1 MNMNYSDANNY
12 RFRRFDIEAEDI
24 PMEAAFKTY
33 SDERHIFEKREKDV
47 SYYSIV
53 KAIETGV
60 ITELDKQAVCIL
72 AKFSAGCLTT
82 KQLRE
87 LLFMIGA
94 DFTQNMFESCVKR
107 LHRFQ
112 LVNFSRLKSTEYVK
126 PANFRV
132 LTLTQYGSRLAK
144 SLSVTH
150 RYNGIALAA
159 ATPHEVKSRCAA
171 AQLVVQFL
179 KYFDAIDEYYI
190 RPVLVVDA
198 DNSAIVRPAASF
210 KINDEWINVEVPR
223 RFDGYLDDLI
233 DKLNR
238 YELCFADKN
247 PPTILICCEDD
258 DMADEIN
265 GKIGL
270 RKYNI
275 NVYYTTDLSL
285 FGKKFLQGLYQY
297 DINGTK
303 RRFRLAV

>member
-1 MNMNYSDANNY
+1 MNYSDAKNY

-24 PMEAAFKTY
+24 PTEAAFKTY
-33 SDERHIFEKREKDV
+33 SDERHIFEEREKDV

-53 KAIETGV
+53 KAIETGAV
-60 ITELDKQAVCIL
+60 TELDKQAVCIL

-94 DFTQNMFESCVKR
+94 DFTLNMFESCVKR

-144 SLSVTH
+144 SLFVTH

-190 RPVLVVDA
+190 RPVLVIDA
-198 DNSAIVRPAASF
+198 ENSAIVRPAASF

-223 RFDGYLDDLI
+223 RFEGYLDDLI
-233 DKLNR
+233 DKLDR
-238 YELCFADKN
+238 YELCFADKT

-258 DMADEIN
+258 EMADEVNSEISLHKHN
-265 GKIGL
+265 S
-270 RKYNI
+270 NI
-275 NVYYTTDLSL
+275 FFTTDLAL
-285 FGKKFLQGLYQY
+285 FGIRFHQCLYQY
-297 DINGTK
+297 DMNGTK
-303 RRFRLAV
+303 RHFRLAI